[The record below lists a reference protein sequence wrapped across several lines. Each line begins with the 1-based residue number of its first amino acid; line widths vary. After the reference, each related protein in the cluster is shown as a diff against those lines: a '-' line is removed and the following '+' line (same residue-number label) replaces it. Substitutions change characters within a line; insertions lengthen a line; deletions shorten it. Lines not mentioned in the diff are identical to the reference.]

1 MDLLIK
7 NGIIVNADQE
17 IAADVHI
24 RNGLIYNIEKD
35 IRLNKGDIA
44 EVIDAYRMFVMP
56 GGVDPHVH
64 MYLAGPAGHSSDDF
78 VSGSRAAL
86 LGGTTTIIDFVTPY
100 RGESLTDALKAR
112 MEEASDCNTDYSFH
126 ISPVE
131 INNTT
136 PGQIEECINNG
147 FPSFKLYMAYRD
159 SIGMDDK
166 SIEKVMNA
174 VAQNG
179 GIVCM
184 HCESDDEIKQLQNK
198 LAAAGK
204 LSPRSH
210 ADSRPP
216 HTEVKAVEKAIGMA
230 EKTQCPLYIV
240 HVSTAQSV
248 DLIKKARSRG
258 LRVMGEACP
267 HHLLLD
273 ESLYDE
279 VFDKSAQFV
288 ISPPLRSAEHRDA
301 LWKGLQDGAL
311 ESSGT
316 DHCPYMMNQK
326 MQGIADFRKIPNG
339 AGSVEHRLQLLYTFG
354 VLKGRLDIRDFVGIC
369 SANPAMIFG
378 LYPRKGVVREGSDAD
393 LIIWDPASENRIS
406 VKKHHQNSDI
416 NIYEGMKTRGV
427 AKTVVLGGQV
437 VVRDGKMINS
447 PQGQLLR
454 R

>member
-1 MDLLIK
+1 
-7 NGIIVNADQE
+7 
-17 IAADVHI
+17 
-24 RNGLIYNIEKD
+24 
-35 IRLNKGDIA
+35 
-44 EVIDAYRMFVMP
+44 
-56 GGVDPHVH
+56 
-64 MYLAGPAGHSSDDF
+64 
-78 VSGSRAAL
+78 
-86 LGGTTTIIDFVTPY
+86 
-100 RGESLTDALKAR
+100 
-112 MEEASDCNTDYSFH
+112 
-126 ISPVE
+126 
-131 INNTT
+131 
-136 PGQIEECINNG
+136 
-147 FPSFKLYMAYRD
+147 
-159 SIGMDDK
+159 
-166 SIEKVMNA
+166 
-174 VAQNG
+174 
-179 GIVCM
+179 
-184 HCESDDEIKQLQNK
+184 
-198 LAAAGK
+198 
-204 LSPRSH
+204 
-210 ADSRPP
+210 
-216 HTEVKAVEKAIGMA
+216 
-230 EKTQCPLYIV
+230 
-240 HVSTAQSV
+240 
-248 DLIKKARSRG
+248 
-258 LRVMGEACP
+258 MGEACP

-393 LIIWDPASENRIS
+393 LIIWDPAAENRIS

-437 VVRDGKMINS
+437 VVRDGK
-447 PQGQLLR
+447 
-454 R
+454 